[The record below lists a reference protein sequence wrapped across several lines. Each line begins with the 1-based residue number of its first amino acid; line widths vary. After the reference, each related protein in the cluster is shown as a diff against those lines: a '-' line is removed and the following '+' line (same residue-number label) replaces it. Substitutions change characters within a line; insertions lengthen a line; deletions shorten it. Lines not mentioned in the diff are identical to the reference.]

1 MIVVTG
7 ATGNTARPAVEKLI
21 ADGQKVRVLGRSAE
35 KLAEFAAKGAQ
46 PIVCDAADTAALT
59 RAFAGAEAVYAMIPM
74 NPAAENVLGYYDNIS
89 GALAAAIRD
98 SGVKYVVALSS
109 IGAHL
114 PERTGPVLGLHRMEA
129 KLNAL
134 PGLNVLHLRPAFFM
148 ENTLAQI
155 AVIQKMGMM
164 GGVQKGDLRVAMIAT
179 RDIAAAA
186 ADALERRNFSGSS
199 TRELLGQR
207 ELSLDEAATIIGT
220 ALGKPKLSYSKIP
233 ELMFKGALQQMGI
246 SASVAD
252 GLVELAEATNDG
264 RLKPLESRTALNT
277 TPTSFET
284 FVAEVF
290 VPAFRGRSASA

>member
-7 ATGNTARPAVEKLI
+7 ATGNTARPAVENLI
-21 ADGQKVRVLGRSAE
+21 AHGQKVRVLGRSAE
-35 KLAEFAAKGAQ
+35 KLAEFAAKGAE
-46 PIVCDAADTAALT
+46 PFVCDAADAASLT
-59 RAFAGAEAVYAMIPM
+59 RAFTGADAVYAMIPM
-74 NPAAENVLGYYDNIS
+74 SPAAQNVLGYYDNIS

-134 PGLNVLHLRPAFFM
+134 PGLNVLHLRPASFM

-155 AVIQKMGMM
+155 PLIQKMGMM
-164 GGVQKGDLRVAMIAT
+164 GGIHKGDLRIAMIAT
-179 RDIAAAA
+179 RDIGAAA
-186 ADALERRNFSGSS
+186 ADALERRNFSGTS

-207 ELSLDEAATIIGT
+207 ELSLDEATKIIGT
-220 ALGKPKLSYSKIP
+220 ALGKPNLSYSRIP
-233 ELMFKGALQQMGI
+233 ESVFKGALQQMGM
-246 SASVAD
+246 SASMAD
-252 GLVELAEATNDG
+252 GLVELADAMNDG
-264 RLKPLESRTALNT
+264 YLKPQETRSARNT

-290 VPAFRGRSASA
+290 VPAFRARGASA

>member
-7 ATGNTARPAVEKLI
+7 ATGNTARPAVEVLL
-21 ADGQKVRVLGRSAE
+21 AHGQNVRVLGRSAE
-35 KLAEFAAKGAQ
+35 KLAAFAAKGAE
-46 PIVCDAADTAALT
+46 PFLCDAVDTVALT
-59 RAFAGAEAVYAMIPM
+59 RAFTGADAVYAMIPM
-74 NPAAENVLGYYDNIS
+74 NPSAQNLLGYYDNIS
-89 GALAAAIRD
+89 DSLATAIRD

-155 AVIQKMGMM
+155 PLIQKMGMM
-164 GGVQKGDLRVAMIAT
+164 GGVQKGELPIAMIAT
-179 RDIAAAA
+179 RDIGAAA

-199 TRELLGQR
+199 ARELLGQR
-207 ELSLDEAATIIGT
+207 ELSLDEAATIIGA
-220 ALGKPKLSYSKIP
+220 ALSKPKLSYSKIP

-290 VPAFRGRSASA
+290 VPAFRGRGTSA